1 MNPLL
6 KDIFA
11 EAKSIIALASEKG
24 LNIGTAESCTGG
36 LIGGAITALP
46 GSSAVF
52 KGSIVAYD
60 NSIKTKLLGVSPS
73 VIGKYGAVSQKTAER
88 MAAGAIERLGVDIAV
103 SVTGIA
109 GPTGGTEDKPIGT
122 VWMGLATKDS
132 VTATHFAYGDIG
144 RNRVRDQ
151 ACMDALKALNEI
163 LKSNA

>member
-11 EAKSIIALASEKG
+11 EAKSIIALATEKG
-24 LNIGTAESCTGG
+24 LTIGTAESCTGG

-73 VIGKYGAVSQKTAER
+73 VIGKYGAVSEKTAER
-88 MAAGAIERLGVDIAV
+88 MAAGAVERLAVDIAV

-109 GPTGGTEDKPIGT
+109 GPGGGTEDKPVGT

-151 ACMDALKALNEI
+151 ACMDALKMMSSYIET
-163 LKSNA
+163 S